1 MEVRERMVKWQG
13 RSRRKSTGGRYIR
26 FRKKR
31 KFELGRPPAETLF
44 GPEKKKFTR
53 TMGGN
58 RKIRLQRT
66 QQANVLDP
74 ATNTAK
80 KVEIRDVLENQAN
93 TDFARRKIITRGA
106 LIDTE
111 MGQARVTSRPGQ
123 HGLINAIL
131 LTKEA

>member
-13 RSRRKSTGGRYIR
+13 KSRRKSTGGRYKS
-26 FRKKR
+26 FRKKQ

-44 GPEKKKFTR
+44 GPEKKKITR

-66 QQANVLDP
+66 QLANVLDP
-74 ATNTAK
+74 TTNTAK
-80 KVEIRDVLENQAN
+80 NVEIRDVLENQAN

-111 MGQARVTSRPGQ
+111 LGQARVTSRPGQ

-131 LTKEA
+131 IAKEA